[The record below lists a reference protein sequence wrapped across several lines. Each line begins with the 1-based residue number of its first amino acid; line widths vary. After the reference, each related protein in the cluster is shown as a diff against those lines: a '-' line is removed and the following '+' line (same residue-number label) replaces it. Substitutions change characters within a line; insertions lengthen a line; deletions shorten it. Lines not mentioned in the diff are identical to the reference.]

1 MVLLLEL
8 ASQSEYTSQ
17 KNNFSDSAI
26 MDGMG
31 ILTLLD
37 TEYLDEFDHGN
48 LILKPQYEIIDEPED
63 EKVSTP
69 IPNSRYTYRSM
80 ISD

>member
-1 MVLLLEL
+1 VVLLLEL
-8 ASQSEYTSQ
+8 ASQSECTSQ

-37 TEYLDEFDHGN
+37 TEYLDEFDYGN
-48 LILKPQYEIIDEPED
+48 LTLKPQYEIIDEPE
-63 EKVSTP
+63 EKKVYTP

-80 ISD
+80 IPD